1 MTCETAQKADIGEE
15 IIPQLIKTYLFP
27 ASHSINFPSEDST
40 MDSICFNELSRL
52 AAYKLLVELS
62 KNCLKNFQQ
71 IVNQLILLHHSSNRA
86 MVNEWNIIPLVTP
99 RAECG
104 YVGIKNGGATCYMNA
119 VLQQLYMIPGVTDYL
134 LSIEEEKSEK
144 TTVFWQLQNLFAH
157 LKESKLEYYIPE
169 QFWKAF
175 RMWGQE
181 VNLREQQDAFDFF
194 ISLTDQ
200 IDEHL
205 KKNNKDFLF
214 KNVFEGTFSNQFIC
228 KDCPHK

>member
-1 MTCETAQKADIGEE
+1 ME
-15 IIPQLIKTYLFP
+15 P
-27 ASHSINFPSEDST
+27 
-40 MDSICFNELSRL
+40 ICFDASSRL

-62 KNCLKNFQQ
+62 RNCLPNFQK
-71 IVNQLILLHHSSNRA
+71 IVSQLILLHHNSNRA
-86 MVNEWNIIPLVTP
+86 MINEWNMIPLVAP

-119 VLQQLYMIPGVTDYL
+119 VLQQLYMIPGVTDHL
-134 LSIEEEKSEK
+134 LSIEDEMTNTADEK
-144 TTVFWQLQNLFAH
+144 TTSMFWQVQNLFAH
-157 LKESKLEYYIPE
+157 LKESKSEYYVPE

-181 VNLREQQDAFDFF
+181 INLREQQDAFDFF
-194 ISLTDQ
+194 ISMTDQ

-205 KKNNKDFLF
+205 KKMNKDSIF

>member
-1 MTCETAQKADIGEE
+1 ME
-15 IIPQLIKTYLFP
+15 P
-27 ASHSINFPSEDST
+27 
-40 MDSICFNELSRL
+40 ICFDASSRL

-62 KNCLKNFQQ
+62 RNSSRNYEQ
-71 IVNQLILLHHSSNRA
+71 IVMQLISLHHNSSRA
-86 MVNEWNIIPLVTP
+86 MSVNNEWNVIPLVAP

-119 VLQQLYMIPGVTDYL
+119 VLQQLFMIPGVTDYL
-134 LSIEEEKSEK
+134 LSIEAEEDASVIEK
-144 TTVFWQLQNLFAH
+144 TSMFWQLQNLFAH
-157 LKESKLEYYIPE
+157 LKESKAEYYVPE

-194 ISLTDQ
+194 ISMTDQ

-205 KKNNKDFLF
+205 KKMNKESMF